1 MFIGLRDGEQDCS
14 PHKIVKISQETEI
27 TDDLKFDGNDRRAV
41 VTGAAN
47 GLGLAIARRLCA
59 GGARV
64 LLVDSDKTVL
74 SRVGEKD
81 LPEARSFA
89 VVKDLSEPDAA
100 SFVFDKV
107 SKTLG
112 LADILINNAA
122 WSFHKPMLEVTVAEF
137 DRLVGVNQRAPFF
150 LSQQFLRH
158 ISQATVRPRD
168 PVIINIASV
177 NALVGNP
184 GLAPYA
190 GTKGA
195 LVAMTRAMAVEMQ
208 EFNVR
213 VNSIS
218 PAAVETFVTK
228 NLIASGVIVPSKLL
242 ENYLIKRFASCEE
255 IAELIAYLC
264 GESATF
270 VNGANWVIDGGY
282 VAQ

>member
-1 MFIGLRDGEQDCS
+1 
-14 PHKIVKISQETEI
+14 
-27 TDDLKFDGNDRRAV
+27 V

-81 LPEARSFA
+81 LPGARTFA

-100 SFVFDKV
+100 SFVFDEV

-150 LSQQFLRH
+150 LAQQFLRH
-158 ISQATVRPRD
+158 ISQAAVRPRD

-208 EFNVR
+208 EFKVR

-242 ENYLIKRFASCEE
+242 ENYLVKRFASCEE

-264 GESATF
+264 SEAATF